1 MEKGF
6 IVYLEQTKRK
16 QKRSEKQAVVAVRQT
31 VTEAVIENK
40 AELVQ
45 KYWNPSKLTDERCL
59 R

>member
-16 QKRSEKQAVVAVRQT
+16 QKRSEKQAVVAVCQT
-31 VTEAVIENK
+31 VTEAVVQNK

-45 KYWNPSKLTDERCL
+45 KY
-59 R
+59 